1 MTAPLA
7 LIGLPLLAAA
17 LILALPALAR
27 GVQIAAAVL
36 MLLAAIA
43 HAAAA
48 PAAMLPFILLLPVLA
63 LALAPIAPQGRLRG
77 ALAQAALAA
86 AMLALL
92 AEHALLLWAGTTA
105 AALLLAAL
113 LAQGAQQGAQQASW
127 TMLVLAGTGA
137 LLALFGLVALHVAMP
152 EAGLRLDALAAG
164 AAQADAGMLQ
174 LAMLFALLG
183 FAAFAALPPLHAW
196 APEAGRAMSPAEALL
211 PLVLL
216 PMLGLLA
223 LLRLPSASGLSGIV
237 LPALGVAGLLLGAFA
252 LWRRRDARE
261 MLAFIAVL
269 HAGMVAIALGLG
281 GPAGRMAALL
291 QLLGHALAMTAA
303 LLALDTAQR
312 LKGSTRIAAIGGLAA
327 LHPPLGW
334 GLALALLALA
344 GLPPFLPFAA
354 EFLLLTSAARQ
365 APWLLAPLLLGLV
378 VGATA
383 IAHAAQ
389 TLCLGAP
396 TPDVPDAVRPGL
408 ATLLP
413 LHGLLALLLLGGI
426 AMPAALTAW
435 LRAAAGWPS

>member
-1 MTAPLA
+1 MSTPIA
-7 LIGLPLLAAA
+7 LVGLPLLAAG
-17 LILALPALAR
+17 LIMVLPGLAR

-36 MLLAAIA
+36 LLLAAIA
-43 HAAAA
+43 HAWAA
-48 PAAMLPFILLLPVLA
+48 PAEAAMLPFILLLPVLA
-63 LALAPIAPQGRLRG
+63 LALAPIAPQGRTRP
-77 ALAQAALAA
+77 ALAQAGLAA

-92 AEHALLLWAGTTA
+92 AEDAALLWGGTTA
-105 AALLLAAL
+105 AALLLGAL
-113 LAQGAQQGAQQASW
+113 LAQGARAAAW
-127 TMLVLAGTGA
+127 KPLVLGGTGA

-152 EAGLRLDALAAG
+152 EAGLRLAALSAQ

-174 LAMLFALLG
+174 LAMLFTLLG
-183 FAAFAALPPLHAW
+183 CAAFAALPPLHAW
-196 APEAGRAMSPAEALL
+196 APEASRALTPAEALL
-211 PLVLL
+211 PLVIL

-223 LLRLPSASGLSGIV
+223 LLRLPAAAGLAGWV
-237 LPALGVAGLLLGAFA
+237 LPGLGVAGLLLGAFA

-261 MLAFIAVL
+261 MLAFITVL

-303 LLALDTAQR
+303 LLALEAAQR

-327 LHPPLGW
+327 LHPGLGW

-378 VGATA
+378 VVATA
-383 IAHAAQ
+383 VARAAQ
-389 TLCLGAP
+389 ILGLGLP
-396 TPDVPDAVRPGL
+396 TPDLPDAPRPGL

-413 LHGLLALLLLGGI
+413 LHGLLLLLLLGGI
-426 AMPAALTAW
+426 AMPAMLTGW
-435 LRAAAGWPS
+435 LRAAAGWPG

>member
-7 LIGLPLLAAA
+7 LIGLPLLAAL
-17 LILALPALAR
+17 LILLLPGLAR
-27 GVQIAAAVL
+27 GLQGATALL

-43 HAAAA
+43 LGWSA
-48 PAAMLPFILLLPVLA
+48 PVAMQPFILLLPVLA
-63 LALAPIAPQGRLRG
+63 LALAPIAPSGAVRG
-77 ALAQAALAA
+77 ALAQAAMAA

-105 AALLLAAL
+105 AALLLAAWLAAAARGAAWPML
-113 LAQGAQQGAQQASW
+113 LLTGC
-127 TMLVLAGTGA
+127 GA

-152 EAGLRLDALAAG
+152 GAALRLDALAAG

-174 LAMLFALLG
+174 LAMFCALLG

-196 APEAGRAMSPAEALL
+196 APAAGRALPPAEALL

-223 LLRLPSASGLSGIV
+223 LLRLPQPGGLAGWV
-237 LPALGVAGLLLGAFA
+237 LPGLGVAGLLLGAFA

-261 MLAFIAVL
+261 ALACIALL

-303 LLALDTAQR
+303 LLALEAARR
-312 LKGSTRIAAIGGLAA
+312 LKGGTRITAIGGLAA

-354 EFLLLTSAARQ
+354 EFLLLTGAARQ

-378 VGATA
+378 VGAAA
-383 IAHAAQ
+383 IARTTQA
-389 TLCLGAP
+389 LCLGAP
-396 TPDVPDAVRPGL
+396 TPDLPDAPRPGL

-413 LHGLLALLLLGGI
+413 LHGLLALLLLAGI
-426 AMPAALTAW
+426 AMPAALTGW
-435 LRAAAGWPS
+435 LRAAAGWPA

>member
-17 LILALPALAR
+17 LLLALPALAR

-43 HAAAA
+43 HATVA
-48 PAAMLPFILLLPVLA
+48 PGAMLPFILLLPVLA

-113 LAQGAQQGAQQASW
+113 LVQGTRQAAW

-183 FAAFAALPPLHAW
+183 FATFAALPPLHAW

-223 LLRLPSASGLSGIV
+223 LLRLPAAGGLSGIV

-303 LLALDTAQR
+303 LLALDAAQR

-383 IAHAAQ
+383 IARAAQ

-435 LRAAAGWPS
+435 LRAAAGWPA